1 MKRAFHSSVC
11 DRCVHAR
18 RKAGRCSV
26 NQKFSL
32 RRRANQW
39 FIGHW
44 LYHGSRS
51 NVSETRY
58 ILRARRTLKTEW
70 RVSQELR
77 SAPWSLPV
85 SPIDQRC
92 ATAPIL
98 LARLGMV
105 GLFGCCRLAC
115 QIRLDLVARW
125 LATKMVCPRC
135 TLTSRLGLAMSDN
148 PWLGLA
154 QRDPV
159 GSTIAD
165 VDRCH
170 FRPLLGTKAG
180 AFFCGSE
187 LI

>member
-1 MKRAFHSSVC
+1 MRACAAWPSSV
-11 DRCVHAR
+11 
-18 RKAGRCSV
+18 
-26 NQKFSL
+26 NPKFSL

-77 SAPWSLPV
+77 SASWSLPV

-115 QIRLDLVARW
+115 QIRLELVARW
-125 LATKMVCPRC
+125 LTTKWYVHAAPCVA
-135 TLTSRLGLAMSDN
+135 S
-148 PWLGLA
+148 WLGDVRQSLA
-154 QRDPV
+154 WPCSTRPGRLDDRRR
-159 GSTIAD
+159 GSLPLSPSSRHKSRSVFLRIR
-165 VDRCH
+165 VDLTR
-170 FRPLLGTKAG
+170 
-180 AFFCGSE
+180 
-187 LI
+187 

>member
-1 MKRAFHSSVC
+1 M
-11 DRCVHAR
+11 HAR
-18 RKAGRCSV
+18 RGLSSV
-26 NQKFSL
+26 NPNFNL

-58 ILRARRTLKTEW
+58 ILRARRTLKTER

-85 SPIDQRC
+85 SSIDQRC

-105 GLFGCCRLAC
+105 GLFGCCWLAC
-115 QIRLDLVARW
+115 QIRLELVARW

-135 TLTSRLGLAMSDN
+135 TLRCVLAWRCPTIS
-148 PWLGLA
+148 WLGLA
-154 QRDPV
+154 RRDPV

-170 FRPLLGTKAG
+170 FGPLLGTREG